1 LSRVPS
7 INPVEQDR
15 QRQIAMLEKRLK
27 GLQAL
32 PAGRREAEGAD
43 EIESTVQAL
52 LTELKREEREERSDL
67 QSL

>member
-1 LSRVPS
+1 
-7 INPVEQDR
+7 
-15 QRQIAMLEKRLK
+15 MLEKRLK

-32 PAGRREAEGAD
+32 PAGQREAEGAD

-52 LTELKREEREERSDL
+52 LTELKREEREERSDV